1 MSETARALHQLIENR
16 RAAVGIVGLGYVG
29 LPLAVA
35 FGKAGFRVLGLD
47 SDPARVAR
55 LRNGESP
62 VEDVSSG
69 ALAELLRAGRLT
81 VSDQADVLAQAD
93 AILICVPTPLSK
105 SKEPDVSHVV
115 AAADAVARILHA
127 GQLVILESTTYPGT
141 TEEVLLPRFEARGL
155 AVGREFFL
163 AFSPERIDPGNKR
176 YDLSRIP
183 KVVGGV
189 TPVCAELARV
199 LYGQIIEQ
207 VVPVSSPQVAEMVK
221 LFENVFRT
229 VNIALVNELALMCRR
244 LGLSVWEVI
253 EAAAT
258 KPFGYMPFYPG
269 PGIGG
274 HCLGPE
280 EWIYCCRGELV
291 WPERVA
297 EVWDATMRAGGQV
310 ERVGGVEVLARPP
323 LQVLGISS
331 DGQVR
336 WDNVAA
342 LFRRVTDSDLIS
354 VATSD
359 GREVQVT
366 DRHPMLILSEGRLQV
381 KEAGSLTPG
390 DLVPTF
396 AGVAPAGN
404 ETGNP
409 RLDVISAL
417 SPEQLRKT
425 RVRIIDG
432 SWREHE
438 RALARAHA
446 GSVRDFLRDE
456 AVPLDLYLRL
466 ETDASVPN
474 LRQRLLLM
482 TGRGPSW
489 SSLSAVLEL
498 TPEFARLVG
507 YYLSEGCVTEDS
519 SLRVR
524 FVFHADEAEYIDDV
538 IGILHGLGLRV
549 SQYKDRQ
556 FQSIQIKVSSALF
569 GALIRD
575 GLGCG
580 RNSYDMRI
588 PPVLLGASAEH
599 RLALLTGLLRGD
611 GDVWVRTGFQT
622 YRKRGR
628 LYRHHAG
635 RGCVGYFSVSERLA
649 RGVVCLMQSLG
660 FAPRVSRRKSQ
671 AGLRIRLYGATSM
684 DRLAP
689 LLDGEKGRRLAEL
702 SQSRRRRPASRVVRE
717 IDRFTL
723 VPVASVRR
731 VPGPAVVYS
740 VETEETHTFAAGFG
754 NFVHNCIPTDPYYLS
769 WKARLAGY
777 EPKFITFADEINS
790 QMPSYVVQLGADALN
805 DRGKPVRGSRVLVL
819 GVAYKPGVADTR
831 ESPAV
836 EILELLRAKGA
847 EIAYVDPH
855 VPEFAF
861 GRERLTSLP
870 WETVDLSA
878 WDLVLILTNHPE
890 FDPKRVVREATLV
903 LDTRNATGTEPGPL
917 PHVIRL

>member
-1 MSETARALHQLIENR
+1 MDRMSETARALRQSIEDR

-69 ALAELLRAGRLT
+69 ALAELLRAGRLA
-81 VSDQADVLAQAD
+81 VSDQADVLARAD

-105 SKEPDVSHVV
+105 SKEPDISHVV

-176 YDLSRIP
+176 YDLARIP

-199 LYGQIIEQ
+199 LYGQIVEQ

-274 HCLGPE
+274 HC
-280 EWIYCCRGELV
+280 
-291 WPERVA
+291 
-297 EVWDATMRAGGQV
+297 
-310 ERVGGVEVLARPP
+310 
-323 LQVLGISS
+323 
-331 DGQVR
+331 
-336 WDNVAA
+336 
-342 LFRRVTDSDLIS
+342 
-354 VATSD
+354 
-359 GREVQVT
+359 
-366 DRHPMLILSEGRLQV
+366 
-381 KEAGSLTPG
+381 
-390 DLVPTF
+390 
-396 AGVAPAGN
+396 
-404 ETGNP
+404 
-409 RLDVISAL
+409 
-417 SPEQLRKT
+417 
-425 RVRIIDG
+425 
-432 SWREHE
+432 
-438 RALARAHA
+438 
-446 GSVRDFLRDE
+446 
-456 AVPLDLYLRL
+456 
-466 ETDASVPN
+466 
-474 LRQRLLLM
+474 
-482 TGRGPSW
+482 
-489 SSLSAVLEL
+489 
-498 TPEFARLVG
+498 
-507 YYLSEGCVTEDS
+507 
-519 SLRVR
+519 
-524 FVFHADEAEYIDDV
+524 
-538 IGILHGLGLRV
+538 
-549 SQYKDRQ
+549 
-556 FQSIQIKVSSALF
+556 
-569 GALIRD
+569 
-575 GLGCG
+575 
-580 RNSYDMRI
+580 
-588 PPVLLGASAEH
+588 
-599 RLALLTGLLRGD
+599 
-611 GDVWVRTGFQT
+611 
-622 YRKRGR
+622 
-628 LYRHHAG
+628 
-635 RGCVGYFSVSERLA
+635 
-649 RGVVCLMQSLG
+649 
-660 FAPRVSRRKSQ
+660 
-671 AGLRIRLYGATSM
+671 
-684 DRLAP
+684 
-689 LLDGEKGRRLAEL
+689 
-702 SQSRRRRPASRVVRE
+702 
-717 IDRFTL
+717 
-723 VPVASVRR
+723 
-731 VPGPAVVYS
+731 
-740 VETEETHTFAAGFG
+740 
-754 NFVHNCIPTDPYYLS
+754 IPTDPYYLS

-790 QMPSYVVQLGADALN
+790 QMPSYVVQLAADALN

-878 WDLVLILTNHPE
+878 WDVVLILTNHPE

-903 LDTRNATGTEPGPL
+903 LDTRNATGTQPGPL